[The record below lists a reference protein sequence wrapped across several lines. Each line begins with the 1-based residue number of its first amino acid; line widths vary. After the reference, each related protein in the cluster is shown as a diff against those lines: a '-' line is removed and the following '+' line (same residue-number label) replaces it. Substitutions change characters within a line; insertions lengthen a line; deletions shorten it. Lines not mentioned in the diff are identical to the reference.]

1 MINLL
6 EKNFFG
12 TGEVKGFEFNQIR
25 VCTLAYLYEVKS
37 NDGNIHFEVFK
48 RKNAPVCIDFENRIY
63 SETDF
68 KEIYPKSNDFGAW
81 AWTFETYFKALQKF
95 NSIENGE
102 IL

>member
-12 TGEVKGFEFNQIR
+12 TGEVKEFEFNQIR
-25 VCTLAYLYEVKS
+25 STVSAYLYEVKQ

-48 RKNAPVCIDFENRIY
+48 RKNAPMCIDFENRIY

-68 KEIYPKSNDFGAW
+68 KEIYPKSNDFGVW
-81 AWTFETYFKALQKF
+81 AWTFKSYFKSLELL
-95 NSIENGE
+95 NILENGE